1 MPGFRE
7 KIRVM
12 SMNRNI
18 IIFLLILF
26 TAGCI
31 FQGLKLL
38 NRFSTSLQ
46 YQSFGELINH
56 VDTTDKVVALTYDDG
71 PNPPYTNQLLEILE
85 RHQIKATF
93 FVVGKTVEKYP
104 DTLRLILSKGHEI
117 GNHSYSHKALIDEKP
132 RLIGSEIQKTDQ
144 ILRQLGVKDEIHFR
158 APYGR
163 KLIVLP
169 YLLAKLNKKNI
180 LWTIDS
186 KDYEASNSE
195 VIEASVLEHVR
206 PGSIILMHD
215 GGGDRSRTVVATE
228 RLIEKL
234 KEKGY
239 IFQTVSDL
247 ISKKSIIK

>member
-1 MPGFRE
+1 MF
-7 KIRVM
+7 M
-12 SMNRNI
+12 DRNI
-18 IIFLLILF
+18 INILIVLFTVAFIFL
-26 TAGCI
+26 
-31 FQGLKLL
+31 GLKLL
-38 NRFSTSLQ
+38 NKFSMSLKF
-46 YQSFGELINH
+46 QSFGELVNH
-56 VDTTDKVVALTYDDG
+56 VNTKDKVVALTYDDG

-104 DTLRLILSKGHEI
+104 DTLRLIVSKGHEI
-117 GNHSYSHKALIDEKP
+117 GNHSYSHKALISEKP
-132 RLIGSEIQKTDQ
+132 GFIWSEIQKTDQ
-144 ILRQLGVKDEIHFR
+144 LLRQLGVKDEIHFR

-180 LWTIDS
+180 LWTIDT

-195 VIEASVLEHVR
+195 VIEASVLEQVR

-215 GGGDRSRTVVATE
+215 GGGERSRTVVATE
-228 RLIEKL
+228 RLIENL

-239 IFQTVSDL
+239 SFQTVSNL
-247 ISKKSIIK
+247 ISKRSIIK